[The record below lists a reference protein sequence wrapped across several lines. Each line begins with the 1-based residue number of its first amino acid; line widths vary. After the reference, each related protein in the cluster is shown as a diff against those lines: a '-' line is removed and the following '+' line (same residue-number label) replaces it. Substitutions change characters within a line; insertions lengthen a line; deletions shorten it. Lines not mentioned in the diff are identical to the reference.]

1 MRVFSEQL
9 AEQLQAGLRACYLIF
24 GDEPLQK
31 MEALQQIRHV
41 AREQGF
47 TDVYR
52 FSASEEPLPWDHIHA
67 CSQSLSLFSSR
78 QIIEIELGDKLPK
91 EWAERVTE
99 LQQQL
104 HPDLLLIILG
114 PRLNSSQSKS
124 GWFTTLDKQGIYIPV
139 ALPDARYFPR
149 WMKLRSQQ
157 NGLRID
163 NDGIT
168 FLCHA
173 FEGNL
178 LAAAQELEKLAL
190 LALPQPLTV
199 AVLQHNIT
207 RHNVF
212 DPFKWLDTLL
222 EGKSQRALRML
233 AQLRDEGVE
242 PGMLTWALAKDLEL
256 LWSLRLAQDARQPLT
271 SLLQAAKIWPSRQ
284 TLVQQAMQR
293 LPADQL
299 RGMLRMMSEL
309 DRSNRTFDSATA
321 WQWLQ
326 TLSLAFRG
334 STSLRFTLPVQL

>member
-9 AEQLQAGLRACYLIF
+9 AEQLKAGLRACYLIF

-31 MEALQQIRHV
+31 MEALQQIRHT
-41 AREQGF
+41 AREHGF
-47 TDVYR
+47 TDVWR
-52 FSASEEPLPWDHIHA
+52 FSAIEEPLPWDEIHA
-67 CSQSLSLFSSR
+67 CSQSLSLFAER
-78 QIIEIELGDKLPK
+78 QIIELELGDKFPK
-91 EWAERVTE
+91 EWAEKISE

-114 PRLNSSQSKS
+114 PKLNSAQSKS
-124 GWFTTLDKQGIYIPV
+124 NWFTSLNKIGIYIPV
-139 ALPDARYFPR
+139 ALPDVRYFPR

-157 NGLRID
+157 CGLHID

-199 AVLQHNIT
+199 ATLQHNIT

-222 EGKSQRALRML
+222 EGKTQRALRML
-233 AQLRDEGVE
+233 SQLRDEGVE
-242 PGMLTWALAKDLEL
+242 PGMLSWALAKDLEL
-256 LWSLRLAQDARQPLT
+256 LWALRLAQDARQPLT
-271 SLLQAAKIWPSRQ
+271 PLLQAAKVWQSRQ
-284 TLVQQAMQR
+284 TLLQQAMQR
-293 LPADQL
+293 LPASQL
-299 RGMLRMMSEL
+299 RDMLRMISEL
-309 DRSNRTFDSATA
+309 DRCNRTFDSNTA

-326 TLSLAFRG
+326 TLTLAFRG
-334 STSLRFTLPVQL
+334 NTSLRFTLPEQL